1 MYAGQRPSHM
11 ALSGLRRR
19 LHLVSVERQAGGG
32 LQREEGGA
40 PQPGLMALLPGFHV
54 GRIINCSDLSH
65 LLLHGAQILC
75 LRCFCSSQFM
85 LRPHSSSLGMGRL
98 ENGSGKLGLCEWLRP
113 QKRASM
119 PFVYRTQ
126 PLRTI
131 YQGEHMTSQP
141 PAPGSRTSHP

>member
-11 ALSGLRRR
+11 ALSVLRRR
-19 LHLVSVERQAGGG
+19 LYLVSVERQAGRG

-54 GRIINCSDLSH
+54 GRIISCSDLSH

-85 LRPHSSSLGMGRL
+85 LKPHSSSLGMGRF
-98 ENGSGKLGLCEWLRP
+98 EKATGSGELGLREWLRP
-113 QKRASM
+113 QKRAPM
-119 PFVYRTQ
+119 PFVYRAQ

-131 YQGEHMTSQP
+131 YQGNT
-141 PAPGSRTSHP
+141 